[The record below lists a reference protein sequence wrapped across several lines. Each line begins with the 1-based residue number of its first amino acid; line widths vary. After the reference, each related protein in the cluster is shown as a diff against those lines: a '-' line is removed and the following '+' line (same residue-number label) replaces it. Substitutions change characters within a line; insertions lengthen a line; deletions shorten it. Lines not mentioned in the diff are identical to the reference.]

1 MNETIYRYIDLRQI
15 KEDTFGD
22 ITILRMIIDLFIED
36 IDAYVN
42 VLEIEIKH
50 QNWQVLFQA
59 THKIKPNIS
68 MFGIDALVPVVLEL
82 EDNFKSEHNL
92 DQIDAPVNTSINVLN
107 NVKKELQTELKSMIN
122 E

>member
-1 MNETIYRYIDLRQI
+1 MNETIYKYIDLRQI

-22 ITILRMIIDLFIED
+22 ITILRMIIELFIED
-36 IDAYVN
+36 IDTYVN
-42 VLEIEIKH
+42 VLEVEIKH

-92 DQIDAPVNTSINVLN
+92 DQIDAPVNTSITVLN

>member
-92 DQIDAPVNTSINVLN
+92 DQIDAPVNTSITVLN

>member
-22 ITILRMIIDLFIED
+22 ITILRMIIELFIED

-82 EDNFKSEHNL
+82 EDNFKNEHNL
-92 DQIDAPVNTSINVLN
+92 DQIDAPVNTSITVLN
-107 NVKKELQTELKSMIN
+107 IVKKELQTELKSMIN

>member
-1 MNETIYRYIDLRQI
+1 MNETIYRYIDLRKL

-22 ITILRMIIDLFIED
+22 DTILRMIIELFIGD
-36 IDAYVN
+36 IETYVN
-42 VLEIEIKH
+42 ALEEELPH

-68 MFGIDALVPVVLEL
+68 MFGIDALVPVILEL
-82 EDNFKSEHNL
+82 EHNFKNEQNL
-92 DQIDAPVNTSINVLN
+92 DNINEPINTCINVLN
-107 NVKKELQTELKSMIN
+107 SVQLELQTELKSMIN